1 MQGERKTLTQLS
13 VPICLE
19 TLFYMLSGMVDTL
32 MLSSVSDQAVG
43 AVGTANTY
51 IGVFIIMFGVIS
63 SGMIA
68 VMSQNIGAGRPGIA
82 YQARQLGLIFNALI
96 GIVMS
101 VILATFSGGILRIVS
116 IAPALLE
123 PAEIYLRIV
132 GGACFLNA
140 LIPIFSS
147 YLRVF
152 GYTKHSLIGTVVGNV
167 LNIIL
172 NSVFLFAFNW
182 GVMGVAVA
190 TVISRVVNLIIVAG
204 MGAVLIKAKQ
214 SPERITSRKI
224 FAQIVKIGF
233 PSALETALYNIAM
246 TFIVRFMNQMDVDG
260 MNVTARSYA
269 IQIANFS
276 YCVGAALAQANAIM
290 TGWRIGAKE
299 FEECNRG
306 TRKAAIYG
314 IITATC
320 FSVTFAFAGHFIVH
334 IFTDD
339 TQMINLVVK
348 LLIVDIFLELGR
360 VTNLVYGQALKTS
373 GDAFF
378 PVILGAIFILW
389 HLWSFIFGQKMY
401 EVWDRLYH
409 RMRIV
414 RIWLWKYRKKRMAEK
429 ARNAGRKTRHS
440 KKQFR
445 EPLPDTVG
453 QGTEMEASSPANG
466 DDVIGKTKIVYL
478 EDPEV
483 ARKTPTRSEPL
494 KKEPIE
500 EDEEIRTDD
509 VEDNFRQDDKRLTD
523 EDKRELM
530 APVDSEPDPEFV
542 TAMTFEDISNV
553 AEVLMSENPDEQK
566 AIRAASTIHHK
577 MQETVILS
585 FLTDKLS
592 NQEKVN
598 QLLSECLD
606 DTGRPLARR
615 KSTSKKK
622 EAFDIGKFV

>member
-1 MQGERKTLTQLS
+1 MAAERKTLTQLS

-101 VILATFSGGILRIVS
+101 VVLATFSGGILRIVS

-132 GGACFLNA
+132 GGTCFLNA

-152 GYTKHSLIGTVVGNV
+152 GYTKHSLIGIVVGNV

-214 SPERITSRKI
+214 SPERITS
-224 FAQIVKIGF
+224 
-233 PSALETALYNIAM
+233 ALETALYNIAM

-269 IQIANFS
+269 VQIANFS

-348 LLIVDIFLELGR
+348 LLIVDIFLEFGR

-373 GDAFF
+373 GDALF
-378 PVILGAIFILW
+378 PVILGAIF
-389 HLWSFIFGQKMY
+389 MY
-401 EVWDRLYH
+401 LFAVGGTYFLGIHMGLLAVGAYIAMAGDECARAVGMVLRWKSGKWKSKGLVEV
-409 RMRIV
+409 
-414 RIWLWKYRKKRMAEK
+414 
-429 ARNAGRKTRHS
+429 
-440 KKQFR
+440 
-445 EPLPDTVG
+445 
-453 QGTEMEASSPANG
+453 
-466 DDVIGKTKIVYL
+466 
-478 EDPEV
+478 
-483 ARKTPTRSEPL
+483 
-494 KKEPIE
+494 
-500 EDEEIRTDD
+500 
-509 VEDNFRQDDKRLTD
+509 
-523 EDKRELM
+523 
-530 APVDSEPDPEFV
+530 
-542 TAMTFEDISNV
+542 
-553 AEVLMSENPDEQK
+553 
-566 AIRAASTIHHK
+566 
-577 MQETVILS
+577 
-585 FLTDKLS
+585 
-592 NQEKVN
+592 
-598 QLLSECLD
+598 
-606 DTGRPLARR
+606 
-615 KSTSKKK
+615 
-622 EAFDIGKFV
+622 